1 MLFALFDRG
10 QWRVTGVMG
19 TAVGG
24 RGENVWPRSDL
35 VLLFFDLLLER
46 ENDRL
51 LHGKFRRD
59 GHQTLV
65 GVHYVSSK
73 LVELR
78 KQTD

>member
-1 MLFALFDRG
+1 
-10 QWRVTGVMG
+10 MG

-24 RGENVWPRSDL
+24 RGENTWPRSDL
-35 VLLFFDLLLER
+35 VLLLFDLLLER
-46 ENDRL
+46 QDGRL
-51 LHGKFRRD
+51 LHGKFRGD